1 MGEITDP
8 TLHGVFTLPSDRIR
22 NSRVLRIPELG
33 RFVVGDTV
41 YFSSKDHL
49 PRYQQ
54 QHLGGGG
61 GESCS
66 QLCHQQH
73 LERNC
78 QGLKDSPFIGKISSF
93 VRRSATDP
101 VQVKV
106 HPLRIRCVE
115 CEAQQTTRATG
126 GGAAGHGHH
135 TYELRMDGNDGE
147 IILSTA
153 MLSKNYPTV
162 LSSSAYQTCAY
173 RHSDPTVYMTSP
185 EWEGAMAYATDSEL
199 SQDDP
204 RQGRHLVSIQQSQDY

>member
-41 YFSSKDHL
+41 YFSSKDNLSRHGPL
-49 PRYQQ
+49 VLEGAERF
-54 QHLGGGG
+54 
-61 GESCS
+61 SCS
-66 QLCHQQH
+66 QLCHRQH
-73 LERNC
+73 LERSH
-78 QGLKDSPFIGKISSF
+78 GLKDSPFIGKISSF
-93 VRRSATDP
+93 VRRTATDP

-115 CEAQQTTRATG
+115 CETQQITG
-126 GGAAGHGHH
+126 ARPAGGRGHH
-135 TYELRMDGNDGE
+135 TYELSMESNDGE

-173 RHSDPTVYMTSP
+173 RHSDPTVYTTSP
-185 EWEGAMAYATDSEL
+185 EWEGAMAYGTDSEL
-199 SQDDP
+199 SQEDP
-204 RQGRHLVSIQQSQDY
+204 RQQGRHHLVSVQQSQDY